1 MIQDN
6 IHNNLEKNQIVVS
19 VHVVTYMHENFI
31 SQCLESI
38 LMQKTDFEFEIIIN
52 DDASTDN
59 TPLIISKFE
68 QKYPNKIKVIYQS
81 VNQYVNYGFK
91 NIKKQM
97 FSLSLGKYITFCE
110 GDDYWFDLNKLQKQV
125 DFLDKNNDYIIHSGS
140 AKIIRNN
147 QLTDEII
154 GAHDFISKSYHLLD
168 FYHQNNLVTCTV
180 MFKNII
186 DLNDSVF
193 FNNSLFG
200 DWYMYVLLLK
210 KSKKKAFRT
219 NEIFSVYR
227 FHEKGFYGGM
237 DLFENYD
244 AHLKHIVLLK
254 QTLKYKRF
262 PNSTVENINTLS
274 CEKFKILLS
283 KKKLFSAIKVLLYN
297 IYLTK
302 YNFSLKRY
310 L

>member
-1 MIQDN
+1 
-6 IHNNLEKNQIVVS
+6 
-19 VHVVTYMHENFI
+19 MHENFI
-31 SQCLESI
+31 SKCIEGI
-38 LMQKTDFEFEIIIN
+38 LMQKTNFDFEIIIH

-68 QKYPNKIKVIYQS
+68 QKYPNKFKVIYQFE
-81 VNQYVNYGFK
+81 NQYVNFGFE

-97 FSLSLGKYITFCE
+97 FSLSSGKYIAFCE
-110 GDDYWFDLNKLQKQV
+110 GDDYWIDNYKLQKQV
-125 DFLDKNNDYIIHSGS
+125 DFLETNKDYIIHSGS

-147 QLTDEII
+147 QLTEEII
-154 GAHDFISKSYHLLD
+154 GSHDFISKSYQLED
-168 FYHQNNLVTCTV
+168 FYHQNNLVNCTV

-186 DLNDSVF
+186 DINDSIF
-193 FNNSLFG
+193 FNNTLYG

-210 KSKKKAFRT
+210 KTNKKAYRS
-219 NEIFSVYR
+219 NELFSVYR

-237 DLFENYD
+237 DLFKNYD
-244 AHLKHIVLLK
+244 EHLKHILFLK
-254 QTLKYKRF
+254 QTLKYKVF
-262 PNSTVENINTLS
+262 SYSTIENINNLS

-283 KKKLFSAIKVLLYN
+283 KKKIFSAIKVLLYN